1 MITPF
6 RKPHRGADDEVGKDG
21 NAEHGRALAV
31 HEQGHGHAAE
41 AGDGAAGNIDTAR
54 DDDEGLRD
62 GQNADDGALL
72 RQVLQVV
79 GAEEVLGQ
87 ERGQQEQ
94 RDDDQ
99 ADGELRV
106 LGQPHKRIGLF
117 ILGKRGHNY
126 LSS

>member
-1 MITPF
+1 MIM
-6 RKPHRGADDEVGKDG
+6 
-21 NAEHGRALAV
+21 
-31 HEQGHGHAAE
+31 AAE
-41 AGDGAAGNIDTAR
+41 TGDGAAGNIDTAR

-94 RDDDQ
+94 RDNDQ